1 MVVPRCEKNGIQ
13 MKYLVPLMNLSYCFA
28 LVFSSSVLSAPSSI
42 KDSTKAA
49 DPEAATGISQKA
61 RVDSANAMVVSA
73 NPLASAAGQQMLAAG
88 GSATDAAVAVQL
100 MLGLVEPQ
108 SSGIGGGLFMLHFD
122 QSQKKLQTIDGRET
136 APAAA
141 HPDWFKVNGK
151 TLDWRSAYVGGK
163 SVGSPGV
170 IQALY
175 DAHQRWGKLPW
186 AQLFAPAIQTA
197 EQGFVVSPRLAKLLE
212 LYQQGGLSQFSASRD
227 YFYPQGKP
235 LSAGQLL
242 KNPAYAALLKKIAA
256 EGPAA
261 FYFGDNAK
269 ALVATVNLAAVNPG
283 QLSAA
288 DLADYRAI
296 ERTPICQSYRT
307 YNVCGMAPPSSGS
320 LAVLQILGML
330 EQYDIAAM
338 PVNSAKALH
347 LFAQAS
353 RLAFADRE
361 RFIAD
366 PAFSPVPVAGLLAR
380 DYLRKRAALI
390 GTQDA
395 KQVLSG
401 EPEGAVALTSSTAIE
416 FENTSHFSIV
426 DNKGNAVSVTTSI
439 ENAFGSGL
447 WVNGYLL
454 NNQLTDFSLEAR
466 ANNLWVANRVEAKKR
481 PRSSMAPMMVFNQ
494 QGELVMLAGS
504 PGGSRIINYVAQ
516 ALVAMID
523 WQLDPQ
529 QAADL
534 PKVTHRNDFLA
545 LEQGTDLGS
554 LLPKM
559 QELGYAVKMVEL
571 NSGLHLIKK
580 SATGWQGGADP
591 RREGQ
596 ALGL

>member
-1 MVVPRCEKNGIQ
+1 
-13 MKYLVPLMNLSYCFA
+13 MKFLVPLMNLSCCFA
-28 LVFSSSVLSAPSSI
+28 LVFSSSVLSAPPSN
-42 KDSTKAA
+42 KAT
-49 DPEAATGISQKA
+49 DPEAATGISQKV
-61 RVDSANAMVVSA
+61 RVDSNHAMVVSA
-73 NPLASAAGQQMLAAG
+73 NPLASAAGQQVLAAG
-88 GSATDAAVAVQL
+88 GSATDAAIAVQL

-151 TLDWRSAYVGGK
+151 TLDWRTAYVGGK

-170 IQALY
+170 IRALF

-186 AQLFAPAIQTA
+186 AQLFTPAIQTA
-197 EQGFVVSPRLAKLLE
+197 EQGFAVSPRLAKLLAI
-212 LYQQGGLSQFSASRD
+212 YQGGGLSHFAASRD
-227 YFYPQGKP
+227 YFYPKGKP
-235 LSAGQLL
+235 LQAGQTL
-242 KNPAYAALLKKIAA
+242 KNPAYAALLKKIASD
-256 EGPAA
+256 GPNA
-261 FYFGDNAK
+261 FYLGDNAK
-269 ALVATVNLAAVNPG
+269 AVIATVNLAAVNPG

-288 DLADYRAI
+288 DLADYQAV
-296 ERTPICQSYRT
+296 ERTPVCQSYRKF
-307 YNVCGMAPPSSGS
+307 NVCGMAPPSSGS

-366 PAFSPVPVAGLLAR
+366 PAFSSVPVAGLLSR
-380 DYLRKRAALI
+380 DYLRKRGALI
-390 GTQDA
+390 GAQDA
-395 KQVLSG
+395 QHVLSG
-401 EPEGAVALTSSTAIE
+401 EPEGATALSSSQAVE

-426 DNKGNAVSVTTSI
+426 DAKGNAVSVTTSI

-454 NNQLTDFSLEAR
+454 NNQLTDFSLEASVD
-466 ANNLWVANRVEAKKR
+466 NLLVANRVEAKKR

-545 LEQGTDLGS
+545 LEQGTDLEA

-559 QELGYAVKMVEL
+559 QELGYQAKMVEL

-591 RREGQ
+591 RREGM
-596 ALGL
+596 AIGH

>member
-1 MVVPRCEKNGIQ
+1 
-13 MKYLVPLMNLSYCFA
+13 MKFLVPLLNLSCCFGIF
-28 LVFSSSVLSAPSSI
+28 FSSAVFSAPSS
-42 KDSTKAA
+42 TKAS
-49 DPEAATGISQKA
+49 DPEASTGISQKI
-61 RVDSANAMVVSA
+61 RVDSAKAMVVSA
-73 NPLASAAGQQMLAAG
+73 NPLASQAGQQILAAG
-88 GSATDAAVAVQL
+88 GSATDAAIAVQL

-122 QSQKKLQTIDGRET
+122 QAQKKLQTIDGRET

-170 IQALY
+170 IRALA

-186 AQLFAPAIQTA
+186 AQLFAPAIKTA
-197 EQGFVVSPRLAKLLE
+197 EQGFVVSPRLAKLLY
-212 LYQQGGLSQFSASRD
+212 LYQDGGLSHFAASRD

-235 LSAGQLL
+235 LQAGQVL
-242 KNPAYAALLKKIAA
+242 KNPAYAALLKKIAT

-261 FYFGDNAK
+261 FYLGDNAK
-269 ALVATVNLAAVNPG
+269 AIIATVNLAAVNPG
-283 QLSAA
+283 QLSAT
-288 DLADYRAI
+288 DLADYQVI
-296 ERTPICQSYRT
+296 ERTPICQSYRKL
-307 YNVCGMAPPSSGS
+307 NVCGMAPPSSGS

-330 EQYDIAAM
+330 EQYDISAM

-361 RFIAD
+361 RFVAD
-366 PAFSPVPVAGLLAR
+366 PAFSKVPVAGLLSR
-380 DYLRKRAALI
+380 DYLRKRGALI

-401 EPEGAVALTSSTAIE
+401 EPEGATALTSSTAIE
-416 FENTSHFSIV
+416 FENTSHYSIV
-426 DNKGNAVSVTTSI
+426 DGKGNAVSVTTSI

-454 NNQLTDFSLEAR
+454 NNQLTDFSLEASV
-466 ANNLWVANRVEAKKR
+466 NNLWVANRVEAKKR

-545 LEQGTDLGS
+545 LEQGTDLEAM
-554 LLPKM
+554 LPKM
-559 QELGYAVKMVEL
+559 QDLGYQVKMVEL

>member
-1 MVVPRCEKNGIQ
+1 
-13 MKYLVPLMNLSYCFA
+13 MKFLVPLMNLSCCFA
-28 LVFSSSVLSAPSSI
+28 LVFSSSVLSAPSSN
-42 KDSTKAA
+42 KAT
-49 DPEAATGISQKA
+49 DPEAATGISQKV
-61 RVDSANAMVVSA
+61 RVDSTSAMVVSA
-73 NPLASAAGQQMLAAG
+73 NPLATKAGQQILAAG
-88 GSATDAAVAVQL
+88 GSATDAAIAVQL

-141 HPDWFKVNGK
+141 HPDWFKVDGK

-170 IQALY
+170 IRALF

-197 EQGFVVSPRLAKLLE
+197 EQGFVVSPRLAKLLF
-212 LYQQGGLSQFSASRD
+212 LYQDGGLSRFAASKD
-227 YFYPQGKP
+227 YFYPKGKP
-235 LSAGQLL
+235 LPAGHLL
-242 KNPAYAALLKKIAA
+242 KNPAYAALLKKIASQ
-256 EGPAA
+256 GPTA
-261 FYFGDNAK
+261 FYLGDNAK
-269 ALVATVNLAAVNPG
+269 ALIATVNLAAVNPG
-283 QLSAA
+283 HLSAA
-288 DLADYRAI
+288 DLSGYKSI
-296 ERTPICQSYRT
+296 ERTPICQSYRKL
-307 YNVCGMAPPSSGS
+307 NVCGMAPPSSGS

-361 RFIAD
+361 RFIGD
-366 PAFSPVPVAGLLAR
+366 PAFTKVPVEGLLSG

-390 GTQDA
+390 GAQDA
-395 KQVLSG
+395 QHVLSG
-401 EPEGAVALTSSTAIE
+401 EPEGATALSSSQAVE

-426 DNKGNAVSVTTSI
+426 DAKGNAVSVTTSI

-454 NNQLTDFSLEAR
+454 NNQLTDFSLEASV
-466 ANNLWVANRVEAKKR
+466 NNLLVANRVEANKR

-545 LEQGTDLGS
+545 LEQGTDLEA

-559 QELGYAVKMVEL
+559 QELGYQAKMVEL

>member
-1 MVVPRCEKNGIQ
+1 
-13 MKYLVPLMNLSYCFA
+13 MKFFVPLINLSYCFA
-28 LVFSSSVLSAPSSI
+28 LVFSSSVISAPASN
-42 KDSTKAA
+42 KAA
-49 DPEAATGISQKA
+49 DPEAATGITKKI
-61 RVDSANAMVVSA
+61 RVDSAQAMVVSA
-73 NPLASAAGQQMLAAG
+73 NPLASAAGQQILAAG
-88 GSATDAAVAVQL
+88 GSATDAAIAVQL

-122 QSQKKLQTIDGRET
+122 QSLKKLQTIDGRET

-141 HPDWFKVNGK
+141 HPDWFKVDGK
-151 TLDWRSAYVGGK
+151 ILDWRQAYVGGK

-170 IQALY
+170 IRALF

-186 AQLFAPAIQTA
+186 SQLFTAAIQTA
-197 EQGFVVSPRLAKLLE
+197 EQGFVVSPRLAKLLTI
-212 LYQQGGLSQFSASRD
+212 YQDGGLSHFAASKA
-227 YFYPQGKP
+227 YFYPKGRP
-235 LSAGQLL
+235 LQAGQVL
-242 KNPAYAALLKKIAA
+242 KNPAYAALLKKIAN
-256 EGPAA
+256 EGPNA
-261 FYFGDNAK
+261 FYLGDNAS
-269 ALVATVNLAAVNPG
+269 AILSTVNLAAVNPG
-283 QLSAA
+283 HLVAA
-288 DLADYRAI
+288 DLADYQAV
-296 ERTPICQSYRT
+296 ERTPICQSYRKL
-307 YNVCGMAPPSSGS
+307 NVCGMAPPSSGS

-361 RFIAD
+361 RFLAD
-366 PAFSPVPVAGLLAR
+366 PAFSTVPVAGLLSR
-380 DYLRKRAALI
+380 DYLRKRGASI
-390 GTQDA
+390 GLQDP
-395 KQVLSG
+395 KHVLSG
-401 EPEGAVALTSSTAIE
+401 EPEGAMALSSSQAVE

-426 DNKGNAVSVTTSI
+426 DAKGNAVSVTTSI

-454 NNQLTDFSLEAR
+454 NNQLTDFSLEASV
-466 ANNLWVANRVEAKKR
+466 NNLLVANRVEAKKR
-481 PRSSMAPMMVFNQ
+481 PRSSMAPMMVFNE
-494 QGELVMLAGS
+494 QGELLMLAGS

-545 LEQGTDLGS
+545 LEQGTELEAV
-554 LLPKM
+554 LPKM
-559 QELGYAVKMVEL
+559 QDLGYQVKMVEL

-580 SATGWQGGADP
+580 SANGWQGGADP

>member
-1 MVVPRCEKNGIQ
+1 
-13 MKYLVPLMNLSYCFA
+13 MKFLVPLIHLSYCFA
-28 LVFSSSVLSAPSSI
+28 LVFSASVLSAPPRQPAS
-42 KDSTKAA
+42 
-49 DPEAATGISQKA
+49 DPEAATGVSQKA
-61 RVDSANAMVVSA
+61 RVDSVKAMVVSA
-73 NPLASAAGQQMLAAG
+73 NPLATAAGKQMLAAG
-88 GSATDAAVAVQL
+88 GSATDAAIAVQL

-122 QSQKKLQTIDGRET
+122 QAQKKLQTIDGRET

-151 TLDWRSAYVGGK
+151 TMDWRTAYVGGK

-170 IQALY
+170 IRAMA

-186 AQLFAPAIQTA
+186 SQLFAPAIQAA

-212 LYQQGGLSQFSASRD
+212 IYQQGGLSRFAASKA

-235 LSAGQLL
+235 LVAGQLL
-242 KNPAYAALLKKIAA
+242 KNPAYAELLKKIAS
-256 EGPAA
+256 EGPDA
-261 FYFGDNAK
+261 FYLGENAK
-269 ALVATVNLAAVNPG
+269 ALISAVNLSDVNPG
-283 QLSAA
+283 QLTAA
-288 DLADYRAI
+288 DLADYRSV
-296 ERTPICQSYRT
+296 ERQPICQTYRQ

-338 PVNSAKALH
+338 PVNSPKALH

-361 RFIAD
+361 RFVAD
-366 PAFSPVPVAGLLAR
+366 PAFSQVPVQGLLAR
-380 DYLRKRAALI
+380 DYLRKRGALI
-390 GTQDA
+390 GQQDA
-395 KQVLSG
+395 KIVLSG
-401 EPEGAVALTSSTAIE
+401 EPEGATALMSSKAIE
-416 FENTSHFSIV
+416 FENTSHYSIV
-426 DNKGNAVSVTTSI
+426 DSRGNAVSVTTSI
-439 ENAFGSGL
+439 ENAFGSGI

-454 NNQLTDFSLEAR
+454 NNQLTDFSLEASVD
-466 ANNLWVANRVEAKKR
+466 NLWVANRVEALKR

-494 QGELVMLAGS
+494 NGELLMLAGS
-504 PGGSRIINYVAQ
+504 PGGSRIIDYVAQ
-516 ALVAMID
+516 ALIAMID

-545 LEQGTDLGS
+545 LEQGTDLES
-554 LLPKM
+554 LVPKM
-559 QELGYAVKMVEL
+559 QELGYQPKVVEL

-596 ALGL
+596 AAGL

>member
-1 MVVPRCEKNGIQ
+1 
-13 MKYLVPLMNLSYCFA
+13 MKFLGYLLNLSCCVA
-28 LVFSSSVLSAPSSI
+28 VVCSSSVFAAAVNN
-42 KDSTKAA
+42 KAA
-49 DPEAATGISQKA
+49 DPEAATGITQKV

-73 NPLASAAGQQMLAAG
+73 NPLATAAGQQMLAAG
-88 GSATDAAVAVQL
+88 GSATDAAIAVQL

-122 QSQKKLQTIDGRET
+122 QAQKKLQTIDGRET

-141 HPDWFKVNGK
+141 HPDWFKVEGK
-151 TLDWRSAYVGGK
+151 TLDWRRAYIGGK

-170 IQALY
+170 IRALY

-186 AQLFAPAIQTA
+186 SQLFAPAIATA
-197 EQGFVVSPRLAKLLE
+197 EQGFVVSPRLATLLKI
-212 LYQQGGLSQFSASRD
+212 YQGGGLSHFSASKD
-227 YFYPQGKP
+227 YFYPKGQP
-235 LSAGQLL
+235 LKAGQTL
-242 KNPAYAALLKKIAA
+242 KNPAYAALLRKIAS
-256 EGPAA
+256 EGPSA
-261 FYFGDNAK
+261 FYLGNNA
-269 ALVATVNLAAVNPG
+269 AAIISTVNSAPVNPG
-283 QLSAA
+283 QLAAA
-288 DLADYRAI
+288 DLAEYRAV
-296 ERTPICQSYRT
+296 ERAPICQRYRQV
-307 YNVCGMAPPSSGS
+307 NVCGMAPPSSGS

-330 EQYDIAAM
+330 EQYDMASL
-338 PVNSAKALH
+338 PVNSARAVH

-361 RFIAD
+361 RFLAD
-366 PAFSPVPVAGLLAR
+366 PDFASVPVAGLLSR
-380 DYLRKRAALI
+380 DYLRKRGAAI
-390 GTQDA
+390 GQQDP
-395 KQVLSG
+395 KLVLSG
-401 EPEGAVALTSSTAIE
+401 EPEGAMALSSSQAVE

-426 DNKGNAVSVTTSI
+426 DSRGNAVSVTTSI

-454 NNQLTDFSLEAR
+454 NNQLTDFSLEASV
-466 ANNLWVANRVEAKKR
+466 NNLLVANRVEAKKR
-481 PRSSMAPMMVFNQ
+481 PRSSMAPMMVFNE
-494 QGELVMLAGS
+494 QGELLMLAGS

-545 LEQGTDLGS
+545 LEQGTELEAV
-554 LLPKM
+554 LPKM
-559 QELGYAVKMVEL
+559 QELGYQVKMVEL

-580 SATGWQGGADP
+580 SANGWQGGADP

>member
-1 MVVPRCEKNGIQ
+1 
-13 MKYLVPLMNLSYCFA
+13 MKFLVPLLNLSYCFA
-28 LVFSSSVLSAPSSI
+28 FVFSSSVLSATPN
-42 KDSTKAA
+42 TQAA
-49 DPEAATGISQKA
+49 DPEAATGVSQKT
-61 RVDSANAMVVSA
+61 RVDSGNAMVVSA
-73 NPLASAAGQQMLAAG
+73 NPLASQAGQKILAAG
-88 GSATDAAVAVQL
+88 GSATDAAIAVQL

-122 QSQKKLQTIDGRET
+122 QGQKKLQTIDGRET
-136 APAAA
+136 APGAA

-170 IQALY
+170 IRALA

-186 AQLFAPAIQTA
+186 AQLFAPAIATA
-197 EQGFVVSPRLAKLLE
+197 EQGFAVSPRLASLLQI
-212 LYQQGGLSQFSASRD
+212 YHKGGQSKFAAASS

-235 LSAGQLL
+235 LQAGQVL
-242 KNPAYAALLKKIAA
+242 KNPAYAALLKKIAS
-256 EGPAA
+256 EGPIA
-261 FYFGDNAK
+261 FYAGDNAQ
-269 ALVATVNLAAVNPG
+269 ALIAAVNLADVNPG
-283 QLSAA
+283 QLTSA

-296 ERTPICQSYRT
+296 ERAPICQRYRT
-307 YNVCGMAPPSSGS
+307 VNVCGMAPPSSGS

-361 RFIAD
+361 RFLAD
-366 PAFSPVPVAGLLAR
+366 PAFAEVPVAGLLAK
-380 DYLRKRAALI
+380 DYLQKRGALI
-390 GTQDA
+390 GQQDA
-395 KQVLSG
+395 KLVLSG
-401 EPEGAVALTSSTAIE
+401 EPEGAVALGSSAAIE

-426 DNKGNAVSVTTSI
+426 DAKGNAVSITTSI

-447 WVNGYLL
+447 FVNGYLL
-454 NNQLTDFSLEAR
+454 NNQLTDFSLEASVD
-466 ANNLWVANRVEAKKR
+466 NLWVANRVEAHKR

-494 QGELVMLAGS
+494 QGELMMLAGS
-504 PGGSRIINYVAQ
+504 PGGSRIIDYVAQ

-523 WQLDPQ
+523 WKLDPQ

-545 LEQGTDLGS
+545 LEQGTALEA

-559 QELGYAVKMVEL
+559 QELGYQPKLVEL

-580 SATGWQGGADP
+580 SSNGWQGGADP

>member
-1 MVVPRCEKNGIQ
+1 
-13 MKYLVPLMNLSYCFA
+13 MKFLVPLIHLSYCFA
-28 LVFSSSVLSAPSSI
+28 LVFSASVLSAPPRQPAS
-42 KDSTKAA
+42 
-49 DPEAATGISQKA
+49 DPEAATGVSQKA
-61 RVDSANAMVVSA
+61 RVDSVKAMVVSA
-73 NPLASAAGQQMLAAG
+73 NPLATAAGKQMLAAG
-88 GSATDAAVAVQL
+88 GSATDAAIAVQL

-122 QSQKKLQTIDGRET
+122 QAQKKLQTIDGRET

-151 TLDWRSAYVGGK
+151 TMDWRTAYVGGK

-170 IQALY
+170 IRAMA

-186 AQLFAPAIQTA
+186 SQLFAPAIQAA

-212 LYQQGGLSQFSASRD
+212 IYQQGGLSRFAASKA

-235 LSAGQLL
+235 LVAGQLL
-242 KNPAYAALLKKIAA
+242 KNPAYAELLKKIAS
-256 EGPAA
+256 EGPDA
-261 FYFGDNAK
+261 FYLGENAK
-269 ALVATVNLAAVNPG
+269 ALISAVNLSDVNPG
-283 QLSAA
+283 QLTAA
-288 DLADYRAI
+288 DLAEYRSV
-296 ERTPICQSYRT
+296 ERQPICQTYRQ

-338 PVNSAKALH
+338 PVNSPKALH

-361 RFIAD
+361 RFVAD
-366 PAFSPVPVAGLLAR
+366 PAFSQVPVQGLLAR
-380 DYLRKRAALI
+380 DYLRKRGALI
-390 GTQDA
+390 GQQDA
-395 KQVLSG
+395 KIVLSG
-401 EPEGAVALTSSTAIE
+401 EPEGATALMSSKAIE
-416 FENTSHFSIV
+416 FENTSHYSIV
-426 DNKGNAVSVTTSI
+426 DSRGNAVSVTTSI
-439 ENAFGSGL
+439 ENAFGSGI

-454 NNQLTDFSLEAR
+454 NNQLTDFSLEASVD
-466 ANNLWVANRVEAKKR
+466 NLWVANRVEALKR

-494 QGELVMLAGS
+494 NGELLMLAGS
-504 PGGSRIINYVAQ
+504 PGGSRIIDYVAQ
-516 ALVAMID
+516 ALIAMID

-545 LEQGTDLGS
+545 LEQGTDLES
-554 LLPKM
+554 LVPKM
-559 QELGYAVKMVEL
+559 QELGYQPKVVEL

-596 ALGL
+596 AAGL

>member
-1 MVVPRCEKNGIQ
+1 
-13 MKYLVPLMNLSYCFA
+13 MKFLVPLMNLSYCFA
-28 LVFSSSVLSAPSSI
+28 LVFSSSVLSAPSS
-42 KDSTKAA
+42 TKAT
-49 DPEAATGISQKA
+49 DPEAATGISQKV
-61 RVDSANAMVVSA
+61 RVDSAHAMVVSA

-88 GSATDAAVAVQL
+88 GSATDAAIAVQL

-141 HPDWFKVNGK
+141 NPDWFKVDGK
-151 TLDWRSAYVGGK
+151 TMDWRTAYVGGK

-170 IQALY
+170 IRALA

-197 EQGFVVSPRLAKLLE
+197 EQGFVVSPRLAKLLSI
-212 LYQQGGLSQFSASRD
+212 YQDGGLSRFAASRD
-227 YFYPQGKP
+227 YFYPKGKP
-235 LSAGQLL
+235 LQAGQLL

-256 EGPAA
+256 EGPDA
-261 FYFGDNAK
+261 FYLGDNAK
-269 ALVATVNLAAVNPG
+269 AVIATVNLATVNPG
-283 QLSAA
+283 QLSSA
-288 DLADYRAI
+288 DLADYRTI
-296 ERTPICQSYRT
+296 ERTPICLSYRQL
-307 YNVCGMAPPSSGS
+307 NVCGMAPPSSGS

-330 EQYDIAAM
+330 EQYDIAAL

-366 PAFSPVPVAGLLAR
+366 PDFASVPVTGLLSR
-380 DYLRKRAALI
+380 EYLRKRATLI
-390 GTQDA
+390 STKDA
-395 KQVLSG
+395 QHVLSG
-401 EPEGAVALTSSTAIE
+401 EPEGATALASSTAIE

-426 DNKGNAVSVTTSI
+426 DAKGNAVSVTTSI

-454 NNQLTDFSLEAR
+454 NNQLTDFSLEGSV
-466 ANNLWVANRVEAKKR
+466 NNLWVANRVESKKR

-545 LEQGTDLGS
+545 LEQGTALEAV
-554 LLPKM
+554 LPKM
-559 QELGYAVKMVEL
+559 QDLGYQVKMVEL

-596 ALGL
+596 AIGM